1 MKYNLHSGYN
11 KVIDLTIKN
20 DYKKAEKLCRSLLK
34 IHYKEEKLWLLL
46 IDLLFRSDCHT
57 KIVSLRKNIN
67 IFFPD
72 RHPFHE
78 NLASSF
84 SKYGYYDLAIDE
96 YHIIISSGKS
106 GLAHY
111 IKLASLLFH
120 TRRYNAVITTLVDA
134 RCLFTATSEL
144 HLMLG
149 ASYHALQNLDDALI
163 NYTTAYNID
172 NNNKDAITGIANV
185 HFLRREYETAS
196 ILLEPVINASAPVSA
211 IILYC
216 QICTENKKYD
226 RALLLIQQTLV
237 SQQIATTQQSM
248 LYFISGKINDAIGNY
263 KTAFM
268 DYKKGNDL
276 INPGFNCLTNEQY
289 FETIQGI
296 FTPEFI
302 QEHQIDSES
311 KRLIFIVGMPRS
323 GTSLVEQILASH
335 PDIYGAGELNVL
347 NDMVKQLPKTN
358 NNKTPYPDH
367 VINLSNAALNE
378 MAERYLSHI
387 NNINAEKNFITDK
400 MPDNFQYLG
409 LINILFPK
417 AKIIHCTRD
426 PHDTCLSCYF
436 QQFSGD
442 YPYAYKLEN
451 LGYYYNHYRDLM
463 LYWKKT
469 LTIPIIEVKYETL
482 VGESRATVE
491 GLLEYLNLVWDEN
504 CLSFNQ
510 SSRVVTTASAQQVSK
525 VLYNTSINRWRHYEV
540 FLSSL
545 SNALQYED

>member
-11 KVIDLTIKN
+11 KILDLASKN
-20 DYKKAEKLCRSLLK
+20 DYKKAAKLCQSLLK
-34 IHYKEEKLWLLL
+34 THYKEEKLWLFL
-46 IDLLFRSDCHT
+46 IDLLYRSDCHARIVGLRQ
-57 KIVSLRKNIN
+57 KIKKL
-67 IFFPD
+67 FPD
-72 RHPFHE
+72 SHPFHDS
-78 NLASSF
+78 LANSF
-84 SKYGYYDLAIDE
+84 CKYGYYDLAIDE

-106 GLAHY
+106 DLTHY

-120 TRRYNAVITTLVDA
+120 TRRYNAVITALDEA

-149 ASYHALQNLDDALI
+149 ASYHSLQNLDDALI

-185 HFLRREYETAS
+185 HFLRREYDIAT

-237 SQQIATTQQSM
+237 NRQQIAAAQQSM
-248 LYFISGKINDAIGNY
+248 LYFISGKINDAMGNY
-263 KTAFM
+263 ETAFM

-276 INPGFNCLTNEQY
+276 INPGFNCLANEQY
-289 FETIQGI
+289 FEKIQNI

-302 QEHQIDSES
+302 HKHQIDSES
-311 KRLIFIVGMPRS
+311 ERLIFIVGMPRS

-335 PDIYGAGELNVL
+335 PDIYGAGELNIL

-358 NNKTPYPDH
+358 NNTPYPDC
-367 VINLSNAALNE
+367 VINLSNDALNQ

-387 NNINAEKNFITDK
+387 NNINAEKSFITDK

-417 AKIIHCTRD
+417 AKIIHCIRE
-426 PHDTCLSCYF
+426 PYDTCLSCYF

-451 LGYYYNHYRDLM
+451 LGYYYNHYRNLM
-463 LYWKKT
+463 DYWNKS

-482 VGESRATVE
+482 ITESRATVE
-491 GLLEYLNLVWDEN
+491 ELLEYCNLGWDNN
-504 CLSFNQ
+504 CLSFNK

-525 VLYNTSINRWRHYEV
+525 ALYNTSINRWRHYEA
-540 FLSSL
+540 FLSPL
-545 SNALQYED
+545 SKTLQYKD